1 MCSAIDFLYYLSY
14 YVQCRTKKDFKFK
27 VKGPDF
33 TMSDEFGNDFLIITD
48 DDGNEFELEHLE
60 TIELNNQVYMAF
72 LPADMDEEDE
82 DFGIVIL
89 KVVEED
95 NEDVLVSINDEEEL
109 NIVFEH
115 FVDLFSEE
123 SDNL

>member
-1 MCSAIDFLYYLSY
+1 M
-14 YVQCRTKKDFKFK
+14 KE
-27 VKGPDF
+27 PDF
-33 TMSDEFGNDFLIITD
+33 TMNDEFGNDFLIITD
-48 DDGNEFELEHLE
+48 EEGNEFELEHLD
-60 TIELNNQVYMAF
+60 TIELNDQVYMAF

-89 KVVEED
+89 KVIKED

-115 FVDLFSEE
+115 FVDLFSED
-123 SDNL
+123 DNKIE